1 MDTLEI
7 LQYEWPYLLSYLPAP
22 AILESTAR
30 QHGAFTRAR
39 EIKSAEALLRIA
51 LVYSFC
57 NKSLRDTAAW
67 ATLQGLANISDV
79 ALLKRLRKTDRWLGQ
94 LLAIKL
100 AERAQPPSV
109 CADLARRIRLV
120 DATCISKPGSIGT
133 DWRLHVG
140 FDLTSF
146 TIDHVDLTDRS
157 GGESLTRFTFH
168 EGDLVIADRGYAH
181 RSGMHS
187 VVRAGADFL
196 VRAAWKNIP
205 LHEPSRKPFDLLAAL
220 RSLPEGRAGEF
231 SVRIAPNAKQQLPAL
246 PARLLAVRK
255 TETAAT
261 HARAEVLRERSKK
274 GRNVDPG
281 TLETAGYTF
290 LLTSLPASAL
300 SATDGLELYRFR
312 WQIELAFKRLK
323 SVLALDELS
332 AKGEEL
338 GRCILYGKLLA
349 ALLVED
355 LTEKFLD
362 FSPWGYRLGASSS
375 LCLADS
381 SRSH

>member
-1 MDTLEI
+1 MDTIEI
-7 LQYEWPYLLSYLPAP
+7 FQYEWPYLLSFLPSAS
-22 AILESTAR
+22 ILDSTAR
-30 QHGAFTRAR
+30 QYGAFSRAR
-39 EIKSAEALLRIA
+39 EIKDAEALLRIA

-67 ATLQGLANISDV
+67 AMMQGLANISDV
-79 ALLKRLRKTDRWLGQ
+79 ALLKRLRKTDRWLGR

-100 AERAQPPSV
+100 AERAHPPGI
-109 CADLARRIRLV
+109 CAHLARRIRLV
-120 DATCISKPGSIGT
+120 DATCISKPGSTGT

-146 TIDHVDLTDRS
+146 TIDHVDLTDHS
-157 GGESLTRFTFH
+157 GGESLTRFTFS

-181 RSGMHS
+181 RAGMHA
-187 VVRAGADFL
+187 VVRAHADFL
-196 VRAAWKNIP
+196 VRATWQNIP
-205 LHEPSRKPFDLLAAL
+205 LQDLSRKPFDLLGAL
-220 RSLPEGRAGEF
+220 RSLPEGRPAEF
-231 SVRIAPNAKQQLPAL
+231 AVRIAPFAKQHLPAL

-261 HARAEVLRERSKK
+261 QARAEVLRERSRK
-274 GRNVDPG
+274 GRNLDPS
-281 TLETAGYTF
+281 TLEAAGYTF
-290 LLTSLPASAL
+290 LLTSLPASVL
-300 SATDGLELYRFR
+300 TATDGLELYRFR

-323 SVLALDELS
+323 SLLALDELP

-338 GRCILYGKLLA
+338 GRSILYGKLLA

-362 FSPWGYRLGASSS
+362 FSPWGYRLGASSTLS
-375 LCLADS
+375 VAYS
-381 SRSH
+381 AGSH

>member
-7 LQYEWPYLLSYLPAP
+7 FQYEWPYLLSFLPSAS
-22 AILESTAR
+22 ILDSTAR
-30 QHGAFTRAR
+30 QYGAFSRAR

-57 NKSLRDTAAW
+57 NNSLRDTAAW

-120 DATCISKPGSIGT
+120 DATCISKPGSTGT

-157 GGESLTRFTFH
+157 GGESLTRFTFN

-181 RSGMHS
+181 RAGMHA

-196 VRAAWKNIP
+196 VRATWQNIP
-205 LHEPSRKPFDLLAAL
+205 LQDLSRKPFDLLGAL
-220 RSLPEGRAGEF
+220 RSLPEGRPAEF
-231 SVRIAPNAKQQLPAL
+231 SVRIAPLAKQHIPAL

-261 HARAEVLRERSKK
+261 QARAEVLRERSRK
-274 GRNVDPG
+274 GRNVDPS
-281 TLETAGYTF
+281 TLEAAGYTF
-290 LLTSLPASAL
+290 LLTSLPASVL
-300 SATDGLELYRFR
+300 TATDGLELYRFR
-312 WQIELAFKRLK
+312 WQIEIAFKRLK
-323 SVLALDELS
+323 SLLALDELS

-338 GRCILYGKLLA
+338 GRSILCGKLLA

-362 FSPWGYRLGASSS
+362 FSPWGYRLGTSPTFP
-375 LCLADS
+375 LAYS
-381 SRSH
+381 ARSH